1 MNVLVSACLL
11 GNPCRYD
18 GRSKP
23 CEGVIELR
31 NKVQFV
37 PICPEILGGLSIP
50 HPASEIK
57 NGRVVSAE
65 GKDVTGAFC
74 AGAQKALAIAQ
85 KYHCTC
91 ALLKERS
98 PSCGC
103 KEIYDGSFSG
113 KLVSGNGITAE
124 LLLQNGIL
132 VFGESEIEKLQKML

>member
-23 CEGVIELR
+23 CDGVISLR
-31 NKVQFV
+31 KKVQFV
-37 PICPEILGGLSIP
+37 PMCPEVLGGLSIP

-57 NGRVVSAE
+57 DGRVLSSD
-65 GKDVTGAFC
+65 GKDVTSAFC
-74 AGAQKALAIAQ
+74 AGAQKALAIAK
-85 KYHCTC
+85 KYHCKV

-103 KEIYDGSFSG
+103 GMIYDGSFSK
-113 KLVSGNGITAE
+113 KLVPGNGITAE

-132 VFGESEIEKLQKML
+132 VLGESELEKLKAML